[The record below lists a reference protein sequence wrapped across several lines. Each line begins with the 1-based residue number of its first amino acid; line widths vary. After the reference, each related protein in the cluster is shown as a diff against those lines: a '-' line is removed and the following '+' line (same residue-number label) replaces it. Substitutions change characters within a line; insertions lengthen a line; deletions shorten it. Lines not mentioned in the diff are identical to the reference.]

1 MLHRVLACAAP
12 AATLARADGC
22 PLAPRRYSVLTRP
35 SLRER
40 AQEMGM
46 EDILRAAMEHANE
59 TFARQIQ
66 YILEQLK

>member
-1 MLHRVLACAAP
+1 
-12 AATLARADGC
+12 
-22 PLAPRRYSVLTRP
+22 
-35 SLRER
+35 
-40 AQEMGM
+40 MGM